1 MLQKRFFLLVL
12 LCCVPF
18 LAYADCQ
25 AEIRGALH
33 NHTHEPVNGVIVMIK
48 ELNLTTISDEKGAYQ
63 FSKICAGTYTFVYQ
77 AFGYKT
83 LERVVWV
90 GESGIVEHDFALEE
104 GIIHLEE
111 TVVSGKKLSDSKQE
125 SLTENNIDIE
135 TIIQQQGKSL
145 GELLQ
150 NIAGINTL
158 QTGAN
163 IQKPILH
170 GLSGNRLPI
179 LQSGVRLESQ
189 QWGSDHAPEID
200 AQGTQRISV
209 VKGASA
215 IRYGSEAIGGV
226 ILTDYTALP
235 TEKDLHIWAGTGVSS
250 NPQGLTSNV
259 LVEMGNKHHVG
270 FRFQTSA
277 KYLGDT
283 KAPTYTLSN
292 TGTRELNFSTA
303 IGIKKET
310 YQLEAHTS
318 YFRTTIG
325 VLRSAHIGNLTD
337 LSQALTRAEPWYIE
351 EPTFKIQNPRQ
362 EVQHSLTK
370 LKYIKHL
377 SDKVSLHSQ
386 YSFQWNDRR
395 EFDIRRGALADRP
408 AMSLQLASHALEK
421 LLEYNVGESW
431 ENTSGLQ
438 LAYQHNDN
446 QGGTGNTPLVPDYES
461 QQAGIFTIHRYRRER
476 FSVELGARADYKKM
490 QVRRDTI
497 LEGQDLR
504 LRHNY
509 SFQNANFTAGFLYK
523 FTEKFLLR
531 TNVGTAWRPPHAI
544 ELFAQGLHHGAGS
557 IEQGNRN
564 LQPEKAWKAL
574 ATLEYRRNATN
585 ISFTGYVNRFANFLY
600 LKPATEGV
608 RYTIRGAFPVLAY
621 TQTQARF
628 AGMDL
633 NMDVPF
639 KLCCLSLAYQMQA
652 SAVWAKDISAEAQK
666 LTPNANLIGVPPIT
680 IRQGISYTKES
691 LGRFRKLYAL
701 GQVQWTLRQMNAPR
715 GLTTDEINGLTN
727 LTWQPSPNDNYDFAP
742 SPAGYAL
749 VNFRIGTEYNP
760 SINLGGIAGRKA
772 SAHRWGLH
780 LEVNNLLNTR
790 YRSYLNRL
798 RYYADEVGRNITV
811 RLQYFFN

>member
-1 MLQKRFFLLVL
+1 MLQKRFLLAVL
-12 LCCVPF
+12 FSCLPF
-18 LAYADCQ
+18 LAYAFPTDCQ
-25 AEIRGALH
+25 AEIKGALH
-33 NHTHEPVNGVIVMIK
+33 NHAHAPIEGVLITIQ
-48 ELNLTTISDEKGAYQ
+48 ELKLTAVSDAKGAYQ

-77 AFGYKT
+77 ALGYQT
-83 LERVVWV
+83 LEREVWV
-90 GESGIVEHDFALEE
+90 GESGIVEHDFAMEE

-111 TVVSGKKLSDSKQE
+111 TVVSSQKLSDTRQE
-125 SLTENNIDIE
+125 SLTEQRLDADILQ
-135 TIIQQQGKSL
+135 QQQGKSL

-150 NIAGINTL
+150 NITGMNTL

-200 AQGTQRISV
+200 AQGAQKISV

-215 IRYGSEAIGGV
+215 IRYGAEAIGGV
-226 ILTDYTALP
+226 ILTDYNALP
-235 TEKDLHIWAGTGVSS
+235 THATLQVRAGTGIST
-250 NPQGLTSNV
+250 NPQGVTTHA

-277 KYLGDT
+277 KYWGDT
-283 KAPTYTLSN
+283 KAPAYTLSN

-337 LSQALTRAEPWYIE
+337 LAQALTRAEPWYVE
-351 EPTFKIQNPRQ
+351 KPTFEIQNPRQ

-370 LKYIKHL
+370 AKYIKHF
-377 SDKVSLHSQ
+377 SNNVSLHSQ

-395 EFDIRRGALADRP
+395 EFDIRRGASAGKP
-408 AMSLQLASHALEK
+408 AMSLQLSSHAWEN
-421 LLEYNVGESW
+421 LLEYNVGKFW
-431 ENTSGLQ
+431 ENTSGAQ

-446 QGGTGNTPLVPDYES
+446 QGGTGNAPLVPDYES
-461 QQAGIFTIHRYRRER
+461 KQASIFTIHRYKRER
-476 FSVELGARADYKKM
+476 YSLEVGARADYRTM
-490 QVRRDTI
+490 QVRRDSI
-497 LEGQDLR
+497 REGQDIR
-504 LRHNY
+504 LKNDY
-509 SFQNANFTAGFLYK
+509 TFQNANFTAGFFYN
-523 FTEKFLLR
+523 FSENFVLR
-531 TNVGTAWRPPHAI
+531 TNIGTAWRPPHAI

-574 ATLEYRRNATN
+574 ATLEYRRKATY

-600 LKPATEGV
+600 LKPSTEGV

-633 NMDVPF
+633 NVEVPL
-639 KLCCLSLAYQMQA
+639 KLCCLPLA
-652 SAVWAKDISAEAQK
+652 
-666 LTPNANLIGVPPIT
+666 
-680 IRQGISYTKES
+680 
-691 LGRFRKLYAL
+691 
-701 GQVQWTLRQMNAPR
+701 
-715 GLTTDEINGLTN
+715 
-727 LTWQPSPNDNYDFAP
+727 
-742 SPAGYAL
+742 
-749 VNFRIGTEYNP
+749 
-760 SINLGGIAGRKA
+760 
-772 SAHRWGLH
+772 
-780 LEVNNLLNTR
+780 
-790 YRSYLNRL
+790 
-798 RYYADEVGRNITV
+798 
-811 RLQYFFN
+811 